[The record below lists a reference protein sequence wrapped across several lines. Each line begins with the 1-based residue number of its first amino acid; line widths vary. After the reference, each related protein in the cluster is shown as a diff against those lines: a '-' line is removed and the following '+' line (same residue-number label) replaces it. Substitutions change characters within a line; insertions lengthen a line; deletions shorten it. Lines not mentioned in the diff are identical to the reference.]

1 MEISTEELKQVSVMA
16 VTGRVDSAT
25 APELENALK
34 KLVDADK
41 TQIVLDLKNVEYM
54 SSAGLRAMVSTL
66 KAVKR
71 VNGDLRLASP
81 SPRVEE
87 VLRRAG
93 LPLGQR
99 PFGWNANSPF
109 PGVMIASSR
118 SATLWLRRRPR
129 LASTR
134 WRPTG

>member
-1 MEISTEELKQVSVMA
+1 MDIEVHKLPKVSVLA

-25 APELENALK
+25 APELENKLK
-34 KLVDADK
+34 ELVDTEQ

-71 VNGDLRLASP
+71 VNGDLRLSSP

-87 VLRRAG
+87 VLRLAG
-93 LPLGQR
+93 LTSIFSIHPTQEE
-99 PFGWNANSPF
+99 A
-109 PGVMIASSR
+109 VASF
-118 SATLWLRRRPR
+118 
-129 LASTR
+129 
-134 WRPTG
+134 

>member
-16 VTGRVDSAT
+16 VSGRVDSAT
-25 APELENALK
+25 APELENSLK
-34 KLVDADK
+34 KLVEAEK

-87 VLRRAG
+87 VLRLAG
-93 LPLGQR
+93 LTSIFSIHPTR
-99 PFGWNANSPF
+99 EEA
-109 PGVMIASSR
+109 VASF
-118 SATLWLRRRPR
+118 
-129 LASTR
+129 
-134 WRPTG
+134 